1 LITKNLNGGGRS
13 SSSSSSANV
22 GEPPPNPE
30 VVPTVPKARRRT
42 FTAAEKLRIVQEAD
56 ACRRPGEVGAL
67 CRREGIYSSLLSDWR
82 KQRDA
87 GFLGAP
93 RARGPKPTHDSRDL
107 EIEKLKGEKA
117 KLEER
122 LRIAELI
129 CEAQKKVSEILGIT
143 LPKRNDE
150 QTS

>member
-1 LITKNLNGGGRS
+1 MITKNLNGAGRS
-13 SSSSSSANV
+13 SSRSRSANV

-42 FTAAEKLRIVQEAD
+42 FTAEHKLRIVQEAD
-56 ACRRPGEVGAL
+56 ACKKPGEVGAL

-82 KQRDA
+82 RQRDA

-93 RARGPKPTHDSRDL
+93 RARGPKPTHDARDR
-107 EIEKLKGEKA
+107 EIEQLKRDKT

-129 CEAQKKVSEILGIT
+129 CEAQKKVAEILGIT
-143 LPKRNDE
+143 LPKRDDE